1 MVTKKKDTF
10 GKVDDLGTGTLKKF
24 LKQTDGTK
32 TEIGKKNRKAI
43 QRILRKRKK

>member
-10 GKVDDLGTGTLKKF
+10 GNLGTGTLKKF

-43 QRILRKRKK
+43 QRILRRRKK